1 QDGKAYGDPVRLTEA
16 EKWTYTWTNLPGNH
30 TYTVAEPIVPENYV
44 MGSQTTKDPGATV
57 IKITVDITNTYVP
70 SAAETFDNSKILI
83 IVSCTMVLAVCFL
96 ALKMRKTASK

>member
-1 QDGKAYGDPVRLTEA
+1 
-16 EKWTYTWTNLPGNH
+16 
-30 TYTVAEPIVPENYV
+30 
-44 MGSQTTKDPGATV
+44 MGSQTTEDPGATV